1 MTITYICHVEYACKA
16 GLPVEDSL
24 IVEAANITDA
34 ISAACARIRKIGG
47 RDINVTPV
55 KAPEHVRA
63 GFAAEI
69 AARRAAE

>member
-1 MTITYICHVEYACKA
+1 MTVTYICHVSYRCKA
-16 GLPVEDSL
+16 GFACDDSL
-24 IVEAANITDA
+24 VVEAANITDA
-34 ISAACARIRKIGG
+34 ISEACQRIRAIGG

-63 GFAAEI
+63 GFAAQV

>member
-1 MTITYICHVEYACKA
+1 MTITYICHATYRTRDGRPA
-16 GLPVEDSL
+16 EDSL
-24 IVEAANITDA
+24 VVEAENITAA

-63 GFAAEI
+63 GFAEQV
-69 AARRAAE
+69 AARRIA